1 MIRTDNHQQIMAD
14 FALRK
19 DAGGVSGGVCFPAKH
34 NSIAPGES
42 RAYPTVSL
50 IAHNGDWHTAM
61 TLYRDW
67 VRSWYTPY
75 KAQDKEFLLGA
86 WDIACYR
93 TSADISWADSKI
105 PPFISA
111 DRTRWF
117 IDETFEFEKEH
128 LGHVPDLIHFF
139 NWTHNDRT
147 GHNEYG
153 VHGYP
158 LAYEQVGGLE
168 FFREGIARMQNV
180 WDRPVSLY
188 TLPDRYRMSSLPDQE
203 LAEALAAG
211 ARYKIMEND
220 ASAALRASGQPDG
233 VIFPEIGD
241 ERWIEYFIDDIV
253 KMQRDTGCKMVY
265 MDVFPYFSHLH
276 CKEGST
282 TLSAS
287 LKVAKAAR
295 EALPPDVALWS
306 EYACTDVA
314 SQYADA
320 SLGYYFLDLN
330 ETFARPYNRSDRA
343 ADLFMEMPLGLQR
356 YTLTRYKLITLTVY
370 IEAGSKPSQIDAIFV
385 NGEADQEDTYRLHH
399 SRLREKLNRG
409 YVLKQEYSDCFRSDN
424 PTPRVQ
430 TQVEGLFAN
439 HFPGDGRNLWTVYNG
454 RPHTYSGAV
463 IAVPHQPGATYR
475 DAWNGRD
482 LQPTIE
488 NGIATITLTLHPQQP
503 GCVVQELA
511 SR

>member
-1 MIRTDNHQQIMAD
+1 
-14 FALRK
+14 
-19 DAGGVSGGVCFPAKH
+19 
-34 NSIAPGES
+34 
-42 RAYPTVSL
+42 
-50 IAHNGDWHTAM
+50 
-61 TLYRDW
+61 
-67 VRSWYTPY
+67 
-75 KAQDKEFLLGA
+75 
-86 WDIACYR
+86 
-93 TSADISWADSKI
+93 
-105 PPFISA
+105 
-111 DRTRWF
+111 
-117 IDETFEFEKEH
+117 
-128 LGHVPDLIHFF
+128 
-139 NWTHNDRT
+139 
-147 GHNEYG
+147 
-153 VHGYP
+153 
-158 LAYEQVGGLE
+158 
-168 FFREGIARMQNV
+168 
-180 WDRPVSLY
+180 
-188 TLPDRYRMSSLPDQE
+188 
-203 LAEALAAG
+203 
-211 ARYKIMEND
+211 
-220 ASAALRASGQPDG
+220 
-233 VIFPEIGD
+233 
-241 ERWIEYFIDDIV
+241 
-253 KMQRDTGCKMVY
+253 

-439 HFPGDGRNLWTVYNG
+439 HFPGAGRNLWTVYNG